1 MGLVSLFGALAV
13 LLAVSGIGSVVAASI
28 SERTREIGVRVA
40 LGAARRH
47 LRNLL
52 LRDIA
57 PAIVI
62 GAGAGLVAAYNLSHL
77 LRTLMTGEKIFDPV
91 IYAVTTMM
99 LFAVAAGA
107 AWLPLRAAYRI
118 DPAVVLRRE

>member
-62 GAGAGLVAAYNLSHL
+62 GAGAGASV
-77 LRTLMTGEKIFDPV
+77 GQPF
-91 IYAVTTMM
+91 
-99 LFAVAAGA
+99 
-107 AWLPLRAAYRI
+107 
-118 DPAVVLRRE
+118 

>member
-99 LFAVAAGA
+99 LFAVASGA